1 MPGGDYSIKS
11 KNDISLENL
20 AKKIV
25 EIEPTKTKIIK
36 SGSATNLLDKIKSL
50 PENIYKKTMNSDLND
65 QLKRRFYEIKTA

>member
-1 MPGGDYSIKS
+1 LPGGDYSIKS

-36 SGSATNLLDKIKSL
+36 SGSATNLLDKINAL
-50 PENIYKKTMNSDLND
+50 PENIYRKTLNADLDD
-65 QLKRRFYEIKTA
+65 QLKKRFYEIKTA